1 MSKHQY
7 QRVYQEL
14 KSLIEAG
21 QYQEGD
27 MLPSEN
33 ELSNQYGITRVTVR
47 QALGEL
53 VRDGFINRIQ
63 GKGSVVQSNSRP
75 SLGLLSF
82 KGFSEVVQKSHHEV
96 KTIFLKTPA
105 VTTFPDKFFYNLTE
119 EELDKGCLYIERV
132 RFADE
137 DPVLLEYTYVPV
149 WGLKNFID
157 EPLIENSLFKTL
169 NQRYNIDI
177 KGLEQEIR
185 AVGAEAGTAFLLKTP
200 TNAPIIQMYRRY
212 STNKRGFYVYSSLF
226 CNTEKYAMGSTW

>member
-21 QYQEGD
+21 QFQEGD

-82 KGFSEVVQKSHHEV
+82 KGFSEVVQKSHHDV
-96 KTIFLKTPA
+96 KTIFLKTPT

-169 NQRYNIDI
+169 NTRYHIEI
-177 KGLEQEIR
+177 KGLEQEVR
-185 AVGAEAGTAFLLKTP
+185 AIAAEAGTAFLLKTP
-200 TNAPIIQMYRRY
+200 TDAPIIQMYRRY
-212 STNKRGFYVYSSLF
+212 STSKRGFYVYSSLF